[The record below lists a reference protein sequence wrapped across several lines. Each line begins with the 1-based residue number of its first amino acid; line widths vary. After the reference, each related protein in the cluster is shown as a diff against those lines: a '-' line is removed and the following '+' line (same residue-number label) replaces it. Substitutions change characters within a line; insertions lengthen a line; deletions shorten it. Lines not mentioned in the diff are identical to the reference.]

1 MSINYKIILNYIK
14 DISLEIPGAD
24 ALIVSRENI
33 SKYLTDIQ
41 ISSKVMKNNTME
53 IDTKMIYYDKTKN
66 KKKSHFEIIY
76 STIIK
81 LEDNKTAEKDLK
93 KLILNDLQ
101 IEIFPQIKQIS
112 ENILKMSG
120 FPKVEL
126 KNIDFNKLYNQK
138 LS

>member
-14 DISLEIPGAD
+14 DISLEVPDAD
-24 ALIVSRENI
+24 TLIVSRENI
-33 SKYLTDIQ
+33 SKYLIDIQ
-41 ISSKVMKNNTME
+41 ISSKIMKNNTME

-66 KKKSHFEIIY
+66 KKKSRFEIIY

-81 LEDNKTAEKDLK
+81 IEDDKPTEKDMK
-93 KLILNDLQ
+93 KLILSDLQ
-101 IEIFPQIKQIS
+101 IEIYPQIKKIS
-112 ENILKMSG
+112 ENILQMSG

-126 KNIDFNKLYNQK
+126 KNIDFNKIYGQK

>member
-66 KKKSHFEIIY
+66 KKKSRFEIIY
-76 STIIK
+76 STVIK
-81 LEDNKTAEKDLK
+81 IEYNKPAEKDLK

-126 KNIDFNKLYNQK
+126 KNIDFNKIYSQK

>member
-33 SKYLTDIQ
+33 SIYFIDIQ

-66 KKKSHFEIIY
+66 KKKSRFEITY

-81 LEDNKTAEKDLK
+81 LEDKKPAEKDLK
-93 KLILNDLQ
+93 KLILSDLQ
-101 IEIFPQIKQIS
+101 IEIYPQIKKIS
-112 ENILKMSG
+112 ENILQMSG

-126 KNIDFNKLYNQK
+126 KNIDFNKIYGQK

>member
-53 IDTKMIYYDKTKN
+53 IDTKMIFYDKTKN

-81 LEDNKTAEKDLK
+81 LEDNKPAEKDLK

-101 IEIFPQIKQIS
+101 IEIFPQIKKIS

>member
-1 MSINYKIILNYIK
+1 MNINYKIILNYIK
-14 DISLEIPGAD
+14 DISLEIPDAD

-53 IDTKMIYYDKTKN
+53 IDTKMIFYDKTKN

-81 LEDNKTAEKDLK
+81 IEDDKPAEKDLK

-126 KNIDFNKLYNQK
+126 KNIDFNKKKKKK

>member
-53 IDTKMIYYDKTKN
+53 IDTKMIFYDKTKN

-81 LEDNKTAEKDLK
+81 IEDDKPAEKDLK

>member
-33 SKYLTDIQ
+33 SKYFIDIQ

-66 KKKSHFEIIY
+66 KKKSRFEITY

-81 LEDNKTAEKDLK
+81 LEDKKPAEKDLK
-93 KLILNDLQ
+93 KLILSDLQ
-101 IEIFPQIKQIS
+101 IEIYPQIKKIS
-112 ENILKMSG
+112 ENILQMSG

-126 KNIDFNKLYNQK
+126 KNIDFNKLYIQK

>member
-14 DISLEIPGAD
+14 DISLEVPDAD
-24 ALIVSRENI
+24 TLIVSRENI

-66 KKKSHFEIIY
+66 KKKSRYEITY

-81 LEDNKTAEKDLK
+81 LEDNKPPEKDLE
-93 KLILNDLQ
+93 KLILSDLQ
-101 IEIFPQIKQIS
+101 IEIYPQIKKIS
-112 ENILKMSG
+112 EYILKMSG

-126 KNIDFNKLYNQK
+126 KNIDFNKIYSQK

>member
-66 KKKSHFEIIY
+66 KKKSRFEITY

-81 LEDNKTAEKDLK
+81 LEDKKPAEKDLK
-93 KLILNDLQ
+93 KLILSDLQ
-101 IEIFPQIKQIS
+101 IEIYPQIKKIS
-112 ENILKMSG
+112 ENILQMSG

-126 KNIDFNKLYNQK
+126 KNIDFNKIYGQK

>member
-14 DISLEIPGAD
+14 DISLEVPDAD
-24 ALIVSRENI
+24 TLIVSRENI

-66 KKKSHFEIIY
+66 KKKSRFEITY

-81 LEDNKTAEKDLK
+81 LEDNKPPEKDLE
-93 KLILNDLQ
+93 KLILSDLQ
-101 IEIFPQIKQIS
+101 IEIYPQIKKIS

-126 KNIDFNKLYNQK
+126 KNIDFNKLYIQK

>member
-1 MSINYKIILNYIK
+1 MVGWRLCN
-14 DISLEIPGAD
+14 AF
-24 ALIVSRENI
+24 
-33 SKYLTDIQ
+33 
-41 ISSKVMKNNTME
+41 
-53 IDTKMIYYDKTKN
+53 

-81 LEDNKTAEKDLK
+81 IEDDKPAEKDLK

-126 KNIDFNKLYNQK
+126 KNIDFNKIYSQK

>member
-14 DISLEIPGAD
+14 DISLEVPDAD

-66 KKKSHFEIIY
+66 KKKSRFEITY

-81 LEDNKTAEKDLK
+81 LEDKKPAEKDLK
-93 KLILNDLQ
+93 KLILSDLQ
-101 IEIFPQIKQIS
+101 IEIYPQIKKIS
-112 ENILKMSG
+112 ENILQMSG

-126 KNIDFNKLYNQK
+126 KNIDFNKIYGQK

>member
-1 MSINYKIILNYIK
+1 MSIKYKIILNYIK
-14 DISLEIPGAD
+14 DISLEVPDAD
-24 ALIVSRENI
+24 TLIVSRENI

-66 KKKSHFEIIY
+66 KKKSRFEITY

-81 LEDNKTAEKDLK
+81 LEDNKPPEKDLE
-93 KLILNDLQ
+93 KLILSDLQ
-101 IEIFPQIKQIS
+101 IEIYPQIKKIS

-126 KNIDFNKLYNQK
+126 KNIDFNKLYNK
-138 LS
+138 K

>member
-1 MSINYKIILNYIK
+1 MNINYKIILNYIK
-14 DISLEIPGAD
+14 DISLEVPGAD

-81 LEDNKTAEKDLK
+81 LENLQKYLWLPKVLLKNLNNLK
-93 KLILNDLQ
+93 KYFDYLDFRQVLLSK
-101 IEIFPQIKQIS
+101 PQQ
-112 ENILKMSG
+112 LLLM
-120 FPKVEL
+120 
-126 KNIDFNKLYNQK
+126 KLH
-138 LS
+138 

>member
-14 DISLEIPGAD
+14 DISLEVPDAD
-24 ALIVSRENI
+24 TLIVSRENI

-66 KKKSHFEIIY
+66 KKKSHFEITY

-81 LEDNKTAEKDLK
+81 LEDNKPPEKDLE
-93 KLILNDLQ
+93 KLILSDLQ
-101 IEIFPQIKQIS
+101 IEIYPQIKKIS

-126 KNIDFNKLYNQK
+126 KNIDFNKLYIQK

>member
-1 MSINYKIILNYIK
+1 
-14 DISLEIPGAD
+14 
-24 ALIVSRENI
+24 
-33 SKYLTDIQ
+33 
-41 ISSKVMKNNTME
+41 
-53 IDTKMIYYDKTKN
+53 MIYYDKTKN
-66 KKKSHFEIIY
+66 KKKSRFEITY

-81 LEDNKTAEKDLK
+81 LEDNKPAEKDLK
-93 KLILNDLQ
+93 KLILSDLQ

>member
-14 DISLEIPGAD
+14 DISLEVPDAD
-24 ALIVSRENI
+24 TLIVSRENI

-66 KKKSHFEIIY
+66 KKKSRFEITY

-81 LEDNKTAEKDLK
+81 LEDNKPPEKDLE
-93 KLILNDLQ
+93 KLILSDLQ
-101 IEIFPQIKQIS
+101 IEIYPQIKKIS

-126 KNIDFNKLYNQK
+126 KNIDFNKLYSQK

>member
-1 MSINYKIILNYIK
+1 MSIKYKIILNYIK
-14 DISLEIPGAD
+14 DISLEVPDAD
-24 ALIVSRENI
+24 TLIVSRENI

-66 KKKSHFEIIY
+66 KKKSRFEITY

-81 LEDNKTAEKDLK
+81 LEDNKPPEKDLE
-93 KLILNDLQ
+93 KLILSDLQ
-101 IEIFPQIKQIS
+101 IEIYPQIKKIS

-126 KNIDFNKLYNQK
+126 KNIDFNKIYSQK

>member
-1 MSINYKIILNYIK
+1 MSIKYKIILNYIK
-14 DISLEIPGAD
+14 DISLEVPDAD

-66 KKKSHFEIIY
+66 KKKSRFEITY

-81 LEDNKTAEKDLK
+81 LEDNKPPEKDLE
-93 KLILNDLQ
+93 KLILSDLQ

-126 KNIDFNKLYNQK
+126 KNIDFNKLYIQK

>member
-1 MSINYKIILNYIK
+1 MSIKYKIILNYIK
-14 DISLEIPGAD
+14 DISLEVPDAD
-24 ALIVSRENI
+24 TLIVSRENI

-66 KKKSHFEIIY
+66 KKKSRFEITY

-81 LEDNKTAEKDLK
+81 LEDNKPPEKDLE
-93 KLILNDLQ
+93 KLILSDLQ
-101 IEIFPQIKQIS
+101 IEIYPQIKKIS

-126 KNIDFNKLYNQK
+126 KNIDFNKLYIQK

>member
-81 LEDNKTAEKDLK
+81 LEDNKPAEKDLK

-101 IEIFPQIKQIS
+101 IEIYPQIKKIS

-126 KNIDFNKLYNQK
+126 KNIDFNKLYSQK

>member
-33 SKYLTDIQ
+33 SKYFIDIQ

-66 KKKSHFEIIY
+66 KKKSRFEITY

-81 LEDNKTAEKDLK
+81 LEDKKPAEKDLK
-93 KLILNDLQ
+93 KLILSDLQ
-101 IEIFPQIKQIS
+101 IEIYPQIKKIS
-112 ENILKMSG
+112 ENILQMSG

-126 KNIDFNKLYNQK
+126 KNIDFNKIYGQK

>member
-14 DISLEIPGAD
+14 DISLEVPDAD
-24 ALIVSRENI
+24 TLIVSRENI

-66 KKKSHFEIIY
+66 KKKSRFEITY

-81 LEDNKTAEKDLK
+81 LEDNKPPEKDLE
-93 KLILNDLQ
+93 KLILSDLQ
-101 IEIFPQIKQIS
+101 IEIYPQIKKIS

-126 KNIDFNKLYNQK
+126 KNIDFKKLYNQK

>member
-33 SKYLTDIQ
+33 SKYLIDIQ
-41 ISSKVMKNNTME
+41 ISSKIMKNNTME

-66 KKKSHFEIIY
+66 KKKSRFEITY

-81 LEDNKTAEKDLK
+81 LEDNKPPEKDLE
-93 KLILNDLQ
+93 KLILSDLQ
-101 IEIFPQIKQIS
+101 IEIYPQIKKIS

-126 KNIDFNKLYNQK
+126 KNIDFNKLYIQK